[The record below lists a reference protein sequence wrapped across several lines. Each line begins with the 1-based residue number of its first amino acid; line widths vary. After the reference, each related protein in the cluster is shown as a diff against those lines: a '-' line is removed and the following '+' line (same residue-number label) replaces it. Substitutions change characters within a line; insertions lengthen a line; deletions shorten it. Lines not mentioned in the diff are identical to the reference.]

1 MFDATGD
8 HFPCDE
14 HPCHNGATCLNT
26 GQSFTC
32 VCKEGFEGQHCQT
45 SSNNCLHQPC
55 ANGGTCING
64 INSFHCACTNGF
76 TGPDCRNKISHC
88 SLNPCVDGSTCVED
102 SNGFHCLC
110 PPGKSGPRCDYSSD
124 YSSESCLRN
133 GRNYP
138 NDSSWDEDCNRC
150 LCRHGRT
157 VCTRVW
163 CGPRNCLAADAAP
176 CGINQVCLP
185 TTGEACFNPPC
196 APWGECR
203 PLQAGRQI
211 GLAVSPASATCW
223 PNLARLSPSCARLTL
238 VLDQPKT
245 VRGFSVEGLCSRLR
259 KLAAAQSHLWDSFGV
274 ATQHPPLVIL
284 CDLKDNLNDVVQVT
298 VVSYDDGSH
307 YPNLYSLFTSCY
319 LLFNIHYSTNLDNK
333 IKT

>member
-1 MFDATGD
+1 MWGRAGD
-8 HFPCDE
+8 NFACDE

-45 SSNNCLHQPC
+45 GSNNCQHQPC

-102 SNGFHCLC
+102 ANGFHCLC
-110 PPGKSGPRCDYSSD
+110 PPGRSGSRCDQPSD
-124 YSSESCLRN
+124 YASSQSCLRN

-150 LCRHGRT
+150 VCRHGRT

-163 CGPRNCLAADAAP
+163 CGARNCLAADAAP
-176 CGINQVCLP
+176 CGVNQVCLP
-185 TTGEACFNPPC
+185 AARQACFKAPC
-196 APWGECR
+196 RPWGECR

-211 GLAVSPASATCW
+211 GPAVNPAPASCR
-223 PNLARLSPSCARLTL
+223 PNTAARLSASCARLTL

-245 VRGFSVEGLCSRLR
+245 LRGFSVEGLCGRLR
-259 KLAAAQSHLWDSFGV
+259 KLAAVQSHLWDSLST
-274 ATQHPPLVIL
+274 APLVIL
-284 CDLKDNLNDVVQVT
+284 CDLKDNVDDVVQVT
-298 VVSYDDGSH
+298 VVSYDD
-307 YPNLYSLFTSCY
+307 LLLL
-319 LLFNIHYSTNLDNK
+319 LLFIIHTVLIMKSRLDCCHNLNNWS
-333 IKT
+333 